1 MAGATGMFGLLPA
14 RRIGTLGLPSPK
26 PLLQWDLRGRSK
38 PCTGN
43 RSGGQWRMLRC

>member
-14 RRIGTLGLPSPK
+14 RRFGTLGLPSPK

-38 PCTGN
+38 PCTAP
-43 RSGGQWRMLRC
+43 WLLRLTA